1 MKIFALI
8 AIIILTIHN
17 AASADNERNFY
28 TLNRHNGLSDN
39 CIWQLLQLGDGRM
52 VSVTPH
58 SVDIFDGQGITTV
71 EIDTSDRPD
80 IIAKIIVLTDCMSP
94 IVGYEEETVRAFN
107 KLKKMGV
114 KFMTTAE
121 LAA

>member
-8 AIIILTIHN
+8 AIIILTVHN

-71 EIDTSDRPD
+71 EIDTS
-80 IIAKIIVLTDCMSP
+80 M
-94 IVGYEEETVRAFN
+94 Y
-107 KLKKMGV
+107 
-114 KFMTTAE
+114 MTIPLYNGATHIFADHNQ
-121 LAA
+121 LLWIKQWRHLYCIDL